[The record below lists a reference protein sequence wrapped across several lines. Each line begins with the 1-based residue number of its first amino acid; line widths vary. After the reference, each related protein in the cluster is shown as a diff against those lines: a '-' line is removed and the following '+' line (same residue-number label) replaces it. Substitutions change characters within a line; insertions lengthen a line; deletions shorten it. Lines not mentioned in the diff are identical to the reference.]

1 MTLLHMPSPAASTAA
16 GFSHTN
22 VLNNVKSIVSE
33 VVLQN
38 KDSVLAGSLGRHLN
52 NAPFPPP

>member
-1 MTLLHMPSPAASTAA
+1 MPSPAASTAA